1 MKLLIDRIQGLT
13 TNSHLSKPSS
23 ATNETSKDGIY
34 KIELNL
40 ALQGDS
46 GIQYQFTFRINNEPG
61 TGLHAS

>member
-1 MKLLIDRIQGLT
+1 MT
-13 TNSHLSKPSS
+13 
-23 ATNETSKDGIY
+23 TNETSKDGIY

-61 TGLHAS
+61 NGLHTSETAQNRL